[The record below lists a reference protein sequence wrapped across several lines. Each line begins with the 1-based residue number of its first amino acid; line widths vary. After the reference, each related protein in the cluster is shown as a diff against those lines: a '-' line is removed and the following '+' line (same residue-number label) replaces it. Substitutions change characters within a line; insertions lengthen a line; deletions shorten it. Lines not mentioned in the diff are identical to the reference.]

1 MKLNEIKLDSKL
13 KRRKR
18 VGRGI
23 GSGKGKTAGRGMK
36 GQKSRTGV
44 SIKGFEGG
52 QMPLHMRMPKHG
64 FKSRKKINKVILK
77 TDLINSLL
85 DKKIIKENSKLSVNE
100 LSIHS
105 KLKKNVFIKIL
116 LGQKL
121 SKAVNLE
128 SHSASDSA
136 KKEFERIG
144 GSISIVKFKKTKRVN
159 EIKDDKKSKKV
170 VGQKKIIDSKKSE
183 IKNTQKN
190 SKSILKE
197 NKNSKKVVEQK
208 KIIDSKKN
216 EIKNDQNNTKSIL
229 KNASTNL
236 KKEIKKSVSKKKITK
251 TKKKNK

>member
-1 MKLNEIKLDSKL
+1 MKLNEIKTDFKL
-13 KRRKR
+13 KKRKR

-44 SIKGFEGG
+44 SINGFEGG

-64 FKSRKKINKVILK
+64 FKSRKKINKIILK
-77 TDLINSLL
+77 TDLINNLL
-85 DKKIIKENSKLSVNE
+85 EKKIIKENSKLSINE

-121 SKAVNLE
+121 NKAVNLE

-144 GSISIVKFKKTKRVN
+144 GSISIVKFKKIKRVN
-159 EIKDDKKSKKV
+159 DMKEDKNFKKV
-170 VGQKKIIDSKKSE
+170 NKQKKVIGSKKSE
-183 IKNTQKN
+183 IKNDQEK
-190 SKSILKE
+190 SKSIS
-197 NKNSKKVVEQK
+197 KNTSP
-208 KIIDSKKN
+208 
-216 EIKNDQNNTKSIL
+216 
-229 KNASTNL
+229 NL
-236 KKEIKKSVSKKKITK
+236 KKEMKKSDSTVKETTKITKITK